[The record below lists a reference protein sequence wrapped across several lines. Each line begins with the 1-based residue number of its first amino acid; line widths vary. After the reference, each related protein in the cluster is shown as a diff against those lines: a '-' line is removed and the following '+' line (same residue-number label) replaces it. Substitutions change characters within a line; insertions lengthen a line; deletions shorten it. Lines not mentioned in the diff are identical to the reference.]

1 MDTVNESGPM
11 NKNRVIEFDSKRRIL
26 ERAKK
31 YVESVELFLDEGD
44 QAVSLMLRA
53 LKHADGELKREIM
66 FVLGTFAKEK
76 VIWPLFEMMID
87 ASENDEFRN
96 DAAIQLSVIGPLL
109 TDPQLLIDRLLE
121 EIQSPDIERRLHA
134 TFAIG
139 WRGNDRAA
147 LPLIERLYDDDG
159 RVQESAVNALCNL
172 RDDKILHL
180 LVDRLEH
187 GPMQQKRII
196 LFNLWRFSSKK
207 EEVTEIYRKYLDH
220 ESSELRF
227 DALVCL
233 GRVTDVRQYVKIYR
247 KCLRDKDERVRELA
261 LKRLA
266 DEGGESILQSFRA
279 EIQTLL
285 DAPEV
290 KVKKAALQA
299 LKKLTPAS

>member
-1 MDTVNESGPM
+1 MKN
-11 NKNRVIEFDSKRRIL
+11 NRVIEFDSKQRVL

-31 YVESVELFLDEGD
+31 YVESVELFLEEGD
-44 QAVSLMLRA
+44 QAVAVMLRA
-53 LKHADGELKREIM
+53 LKHADPELKREIM
-66 FVLGTFAKEK
+66 LVLGTFAKEK
-76 VIWPLFEMMID
+76 FVWTLFDMMTD
-87 ASENDEFRN
+87 ASENEEVRH

-109 TDPQLLIDRLLE
+109 RDSLLLVDKLLE
-121 EIQSPDIERRLHA
+121 EIQSSDVPRRLYA

-139 WRGNDRAA
+139 WKGNVQAA
-147 LPLIERLYDDDG
+147 LPLIERLYDSDG

-180 LVDRLEH
+180 LADRLEH

-207 EEVTEIYRKYLDH
+207 AEVTEIYCKYLEH
-220 ESSELRF
+220 ENAEVRF

-233 GRVTDVRQYVKIYR
+233 GRVTDARGHVETYR
-247 KCLRDKDERVRELA
+247 KCLHDRDERVRELA

-266 DEGGESILQSFRA
+266 EEGGEAVLQLLRA
-279 EIQTLL
+279 EIQSLL
-285 DAPEV
+285 NDPDL

-299 LKKLTPAS
+299 LKKS